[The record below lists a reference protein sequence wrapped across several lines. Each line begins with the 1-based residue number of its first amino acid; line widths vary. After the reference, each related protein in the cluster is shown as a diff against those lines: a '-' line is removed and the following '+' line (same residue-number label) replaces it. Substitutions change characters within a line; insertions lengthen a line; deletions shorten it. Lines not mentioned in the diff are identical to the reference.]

1 MPNWQCAVNGF
12 RPMKAWLLVT
22 TGRRDRHMKKAA
34 GDAGRNCSSYNGVYR
49 NEFILKLAVE
59 AILIAIRILGGELCD
74 RHDDGDKT
82 R

>member
-1 MPNWQCAVNGF
+1 
-12 RPMKAWLLVT
+12 
-22 TGRRDRHMKKAA
+22 MKKAA